1 MQQYFFRHAM
11 FVHKQNWKLKWFYI
25 AANQGKNPQ
34 QRYTIEEFHNRSKL
48 FSCTQTNKLFQKS
61 PNPSVQD
68 KKQETHELKLI
79 SHRPPSAAKKS
90 NRVQSAKCRI
100 EGNWKLDNND
110 SNHELYHSNLNSSH
124 LESSSNNKRKDSYC
138 NEYHDKQ
145 IIPFNGKPMP
155 VFDVGDNAPF
165 PTYNFQEKKNMK
177 YVGKTDKPFTFKNEG
192 NLMNFREYVS
202 VPEKE
207 NQPAVKEKARPSSAK
222 CSRVKTDKTDN
233 IIPVVFN
240 LTTNQ
245 QVYGE
250 ETDSKCSSKQ
260 ETCYKLATSDGLLN
274 SINKEERIKRYI

>member
-1 MQQYFFRHAM
+1 MVIR
-11 FVHKQNWKLKWFYI
+11 FYI

-100 EGNWKLDNND
+100 ERNWKLDNND

>member
-1 MQQYFFRHAM
+1 M
-11 FVHKQNWKLKWFYI
+11 YI
-25 AANQGKNPQ
+25 
-34 QRYTIEEFHNRSKL
+34 
-48 FSCTQTNKLFQKS
+48 
-61 PNPSVQD
+61 
-68 KKQETHELKLI
+68 
-79 SHRPPSAAKKS
+79 
-90 NRVQSAKCRI
+90 
-100 EGNWKLDNND
+100 
-110 SNHELYHSNLNSSH
+110 
-124 LESSSNNKRKDSYC
+124 
-138 NEYHDKQ
+138 
-145 IIPFNGKPMP
+145 
-155 VFDVGDNAPF
+155 
-165 PTYNFQEKKNMK
+165 
-177 YVGKTDKPFTFKNEG
+177 
-192 NLMNFREYVS
+192 S

>member
-1 MQQYFFRHAM
+1 M
-11 FVHKQNWKLKWFYI
+11 
-25 AANQGKNPQ
+25 
-34 QRYTIEEFHNRSKL
+34 
-48 FSCTQTNKLFQKS
+48 
-61 PNPSVQD
+61 
-68 KKQETHELKLI
+68 I

-100 EGNWKLDNND
+100 EGNWKQDNND